1 VLKQNFTFRWT
12 RSDNVLKVETRWIG
26 RFDGYCADSSAKQ
39 TCHNRNWLTAEF
51 DVLTR
56 RKFNITPTDYGFDI
70 RTSGE
75 GADLNEHH
83 LRSTTMKRSVQRQRV
98 NQGYVAED
106 VWIGSHFDVAMDQ
119 AGSWTGST
127 KSQGLYISCDGRRTG
142 IVDPVSR
149 LESPAHLSW
158 KVGTIRW
165 TELQRSERTIFKE
178 PASREHVNRVT
189 RSSRSKTMSSG
200 PWQRTQRYG
209 KEVLWRESSVG
220 NCQPPLLW
228 Y

>member
-1 VLKQNFTFRWT
+1 MCVETELYV
-12 RSDNVLKVETRWIG
+12 SVKVETSWIV
-26 RFDGYCADSSAKQ
+26 RFNRCCADSSAKQ
-39 TCHNRNWLTAEF
+39 RCHNRNWLTAEF

-75 GADLNEHH
+75 GAEWSDL
-83 LRSTTMKRSVQRQRV
+83 LQRQRQRV
-98 NQGYVAED
+98 NEGYVAED